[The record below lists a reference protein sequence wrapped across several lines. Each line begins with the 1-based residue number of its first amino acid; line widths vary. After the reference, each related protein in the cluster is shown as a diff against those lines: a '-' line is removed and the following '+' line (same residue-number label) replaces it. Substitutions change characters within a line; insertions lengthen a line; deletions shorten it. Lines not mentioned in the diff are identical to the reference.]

1 MPCKLECFGWA
12 SYKRFRALL
21 ARLAFRLPKPARNRL
36 KQQKVYL
43 KRSDIRKNDAQIESS
58 DFGDVQPIIPRLR
71 WGLLPVQDDLLD
83 CDAQRRL
90 KRWLQR

>member
-21 ARLAFRLPKPARNRL
+21 AKLAFQLPKPARKRL
-36 KQQKVYL
+36 KQQKVSL
-43 KRSDIRKNDAQIESS
+43 KRLDIRKNDDPISS
-58 DFGDVQPIIPRLR
+58 DVQPIIPGLH
-71 WGLLPVQDDLLD
+71 WGLLPIQDDLLD

-90 KRWLQR
+90 KLWLQR